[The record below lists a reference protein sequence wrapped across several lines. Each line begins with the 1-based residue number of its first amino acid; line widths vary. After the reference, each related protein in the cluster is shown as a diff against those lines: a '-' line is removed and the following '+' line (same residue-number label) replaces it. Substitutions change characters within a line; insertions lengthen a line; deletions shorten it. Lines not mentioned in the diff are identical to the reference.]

1 MEALIVIRAF
11 PVIVQRIGDFSKQ
24 FFPTPLR
31 IVTFRD
37 NFLKSLKRHRTH
49 FMGEG
54 ISNLSRKEQVI
65 RKAAELFKE
74 KGYAAASMRDLAQ
87 LLGIEAAS
95 LYSHIKSKEEIL
107 RSLCFDMA
115 AEFRKSLEEVEKEDV
130 SASEKL
136 KKGIIGH
143 IQVMAKDLTA
153 SAVFMNEHRHL
164 SQPYLRDFL
173 LLRINYINRFKS
185 IIEEGVR
192 NGEFKNNIDKKLAV
206 MTLFSSLNWMPMWYD
221 PGSAIDPQQLGYQ
234 LADMLVNGLKKL

>member
-1 MEALIVIRAF
+1 MSEA
-11 PVIVQRIGDFSKQ
+11 
-24 FFPTPLR
+24 
-31 IVTFRD
+31 
-37 NFLKSLKRHRTH
+37 
-49 FMGEG
+49 

-74 KGYAAASMRDLAQ
+74 KGYAAASMRDLAH

-115 AEFRKSLEEVEKEDV
+115 AEFQKSLAEVESKKDI

-136 KKGIIGH
+136 RNGIIGH

-173 LLRINYINRFKS
+173 LMRINYINRFKS
-185 IIEEGVR
+185 IIEQGVQTK
-192 NGEFKNNIDKKLAV
+192 EFKDSIDKKLAV

-221 PGSAIDPQQLGYQ
+221 PGSAIDPSQLGFQ
-234 LADMLVNGLKKL
+234 LADMLVNGLKKND

>member
-1 MEALIVIRAF
+1 M
-11 PVIVQRIGDFSKQ
+11 
-24 FFPTPLR
+24 
-31 IVTFRD
+31 
-37 NFLKSLKRHRTH
+37 
-49 FMGEG
+49 EG
-54 ISNLSRKEQVI
+54 IANLSRKEQVI

-115 AEFRKSLEEVEKEDV
+115 AEFRKSLEEVEKQELP
-130 SASEKL
+130 ASEKL
-136 KKGIIGH
+136 RKGIIGH

-185 IIEEGVR
+185 IIEQGTKS
-192 NGEFKNNIDKKLAV
+192 GEFKTTIDKKLAV

-221 PGSAIDPQQLGYQ
+221 PSGLIEPVELGRQLS
-234 LADMLVNGLKKL
+234 DMLVNGLKQNPK

>member
-1 MEALIVIRAF
+1 M
-11 PVIVQRIGDFSKQ
+11 
-24 FFPTPLR
+24 
-31 IVTFRD
+31 
-37 NFLKSLKRHRTH
+37 
-49 FMGEG
+49 EG
-54 ISNLSRKEQVI
+54 IANLSRKEQVI

-115 AEFRKSLEEVEKEDV
+115 AEFRKSLEEVEKQDLP
-130 SASEKL
+130 ASEKL
-136 KKGIIGH
+136 RNGIIGH

-185 IIEEGVR
+185 IIEQGTKS
-192 NGEFKNNIDKKLAV
+192 GEFKTTIDKKLAV

-221 PGSAIDPQQLGYQ
+221 PSGLIEPVELGRQLS
-234 LADMLVNGLKKL
+234 DMLVNGLKQNLK

>member
-1 MEALIVIRAF
+1 M
-11 PVIVQRIGDFSKQ
+11 D
-24 FFPTPLR
+24 
-31 IVTFRD
+31 
-37 NFLKSLKRHRTH
+37 
-49 FMGEG
+49 G
-54 ISNLSRKEQVI
+54 IANLSRKEQVI

-115 AEFRKSLEEVEKEDV
+115 AEFRKSLEEVEKQDLP
-130 SASEKL
+130 ASEKL
-136 KKGIIGH
+136 QRGIIGH

-185 IIEEGVR
+185 IIEQGTR
-192 NGEFKNNIDKKLAV
+192 SGEFKKTIDKKLAV

-221 PGSAIDPQQLGYQ
+221 PSGLIEPIELGIQLS
-234 LADMLVNGLKKL
+234 DMLVNGLKQNPK

>member
-1 MEALIVIRAF
+1 MSDAIA
-11 PVIVQRIGDFSKQ
+11 
-24 FFPTPLR
+24 
-31 IVTFRD
+31 
-37 NFLKSLKRHRTH
+37 
-49 FMGEG
+49 
-54 ISNLSRKEQVI
+54 NLSRKEQVI
-65 RKAAELFKE
+65 RKAAELFKD

-115 AEFRKSLEEVEKEDV
+115 TEFRKSLEEVEKQKV

-136 KKGIIGH
+136 RKGIIGH

-173 LLRINYINRFKS
+173 LLRINYINRFKA
-185 IIEEGVR
+185 IIEEGMKS
-192 NGEFKNNIDKKLAV
+192 GEFKNNIDKKLAV
-206 MTLFSSLNWMPMWYD
+206 MTLFSSLNWMPQWYD
-221 PGSAIDPQQLGYQ
+221 PVGNIEPVDLGLQ
-234 LADMLVNGLKKL
+234 LADMLVNGLKK